1 MRESSKSN
9 TIGAKFRECL
19 RDERGIALTE
29 YLLLNVIT
37 LPMTFYLFHP
47 DNGFYKMARDQYDAT
62 ILLLTFP
69 GP

>member
-9 TIGAKFRECL
+9 TIGAKLRECL
-19 RDERGIALTE
+19 GDERGIALTE
-29 YLLLNVIT
+29 YLLLNLIT

-47 DNGFYKMARDQYDAT
+47 DNGFYKMARDQYNAT
-62 ILLLTFP
+62 TLLLTFP